1 MSPPRVPKG
10 RPSPFVRALGA
21 AVRAR
26 RIRLKQTCA
35 DLAKRSGLSEAE
47 LVHVETG
54 NPDLDFLR
62 LVAIAQALEIP
73 LRTLLR
79 QAERRLR
86 RRGNGAAVTPGKTP
100 AKTRGKKG
108 TRRR

>member
-1 MSPPRVPKG
+1 MSPPRAPKG

-26 RIRLKQTCA
+26 RIRLRQTCA

-47 LVHVETG
+47 LIRVEEG
-54 NPDLDFLR
+54 NPDLDFLS
-62 LVAIAQALEIP
+62 LVAIARALEIP

-79 QAERRLR
+79 RAERRVQ
-86 RRGNGAAVTPGKTP
+86 RRGNGAAGTPG
-100 AKTRGKKG
+100 KTRGKKG